1 MAGSG
6 DKVDYVFKVV
16 LIGDSA
22 VGKSQILARFARNE
36 FSLDSK
42 ATIGVEFQTR
52 TLVID
57 HKSVKAQIWDTAG
70 QERQVAPLL
79 SLRVLPRSSPRLRSR
94 RSVMPQTVSVVCDA
108 ELRGELAKKR
118 V

>member
-1 MAGSG
+1 MAGG
-6 DKVDYVFKVV
+6 EKVDYVFKVV

-70 QERQVAPLL
+70 QERQALLPLPSSIPACL
-79 SLRVLPRSSPRLRSR
+79 VTQICSQQLHLRFPG
-94 RSVMPQTVSVVCDA
+94 DF
-108 ELRGELAKKR
+108 
-118 V
+118 